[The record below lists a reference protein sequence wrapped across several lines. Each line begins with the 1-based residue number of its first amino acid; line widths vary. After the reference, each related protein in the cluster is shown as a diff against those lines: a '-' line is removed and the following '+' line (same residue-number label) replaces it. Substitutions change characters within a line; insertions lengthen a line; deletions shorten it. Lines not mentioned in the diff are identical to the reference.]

1 MSVISVLPIK
11 WFGDREAYQKSEVKI
26 ITVALNPSDK
36 EFREKDGD
44 PFSSQLRFPD
54 YVIGNEDS
62 LEKALNSYF
71 EKNPYRRWFN
81 GGFEY
86 ILNGMDA
93 SYYSGKKNR
102 ALHTDICSPWATDP
116 TWMGL
121 SSSVKKR
128 LLAEGFPLWQQLVN
142 ELSPDVI
149 LFSIPQEYVK
159 LLKIDSLNELCRITT
174 MKSGEKRNKPVIIQ
188 KGMYG
193 RSLAVF
199 GRTRNYPFGSLGKEQ
214 KMKLGKQIIGLIL

>member
-1 MSVISVLPIK
+1 MSRINIMPIK
-11 WFGDREAYQKSEVKI
+11 WFGDRKAYQESETKI
-26 ITVALNPSDK
+26 ITVGLNPSDK

-44 PFSSQLRFPD
+44 PYTSQLRFPD
-54 YVIGNEDS
+54 YINGNNAS

-71 EKNPYRRWFN
+71 KKNPYRRWFN

-93 SYYSGKKNR
+93 SYYSGKGTNR

-116 TWMGL
+116 TWMKL
-121 SSSVKKR
+121 SSSVKKG
-128 LLAEGFPLWQQLVN
+128 LLAEGFPIWKQLVN

-159 LLKIDSLNELCRITT
+159 LLKVDPLNELCRITT
-174 MKSGEKRNKPVIIQ
+174 TKSGDQRNKPVIIQ

-193 RSLAVF
+193 NSIAIF
-199 GRTRNYPFGSLGKEQ
+199 GRTRNLPFGSLGKEQ
-214 KMKLGKQIIGLIL
+214 KKKLGKQIIGLI